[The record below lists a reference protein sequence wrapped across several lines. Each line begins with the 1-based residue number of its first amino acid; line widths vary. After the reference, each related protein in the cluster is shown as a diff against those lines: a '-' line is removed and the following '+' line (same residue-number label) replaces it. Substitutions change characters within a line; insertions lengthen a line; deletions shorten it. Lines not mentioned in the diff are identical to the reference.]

1 MPLPQSHLLDEL
13 AMAYV
18 QAVAAAAGAIIAV
31 GGRDYGVDGT
41 LRHILKT
48 EDDKYG
54 QSGFAVDYQLKGTT
68 IAAQENGTIKYD
80 LKVRNFDAIVT
91 RQSLETP
98 FYLFLVCF
106 ASDPAT
112 WIEINKEALILNASA
127 YWWTHGGSQTGNTAT
142 VRIEIPTAN
151 RLTSQAIEAMLM
163 ASRNRFFT

>member
-18 QAVAAAAGAIIAV
+18 QAIAAAAGAIIAI

-41 LRHILKT
+41 LRHILKI

-54 QSGFAVDYQLKGTT
+54 QSGFSVDYQLKGTT
-68 IAAQENGTIKYD
+68 IAALERGTIKYD
-80 LKVRNFDAIVT
+80 LRVRNYDAIVT
-91 RQSLETP
+91 RQSSETP

-112 WIEINKEALILNASA
+112 WIVVSNESLVLNATA
-127 YWWTHGGSQTGNTAT
+127 FWWTHSGARTGNTST

-151 RLTSQAIEAMLM
+151 RLTARAIEDMLIL
-163 ASRNRFFT
+163 SKNRFVT